1 MPIFSVCIVF
11 KGAFFPYV
19 DDNLA
24 PNWLWLIF
32 YDAVKNDTTWR
43 RGGGQWRRMAKVP
56 EKSKIRHKKLRHFSP
71 FKDKYQ

>member
-32 YDAVKNDTTWR
+32 YDAVKNDTTWM
-43 RGGGQWRRMAKVP
+43 GGGGGGAVAKNG
-56 EKSKIRHKKLRHFSP
+56 ESSGKKQNSP
-71 FKDKYQ
+71 